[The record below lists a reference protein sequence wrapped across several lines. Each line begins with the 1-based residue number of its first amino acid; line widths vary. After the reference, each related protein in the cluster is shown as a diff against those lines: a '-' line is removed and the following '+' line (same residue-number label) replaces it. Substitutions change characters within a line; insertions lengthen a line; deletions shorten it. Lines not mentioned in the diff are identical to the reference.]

1 MVVEVLGT
9 LCVGVAHQSHQAIQ
23 MEIANADALPT
34 LVNLMRNC
42 KDLLLQV
49 LYVSIQEL
57 NTKYNSCIYSML
69 ELIPVRTIGTGKK
82 LCGFLR
88 V

>member
-9 LCVGVAHQSHQAIQ
+9 LCVGVAHQSHQIIQ

-42 KDLLLQV
+42 EDPLLQV
-49 LYVSIQEL
+49 RF
-57 NTKYNSCIYSML
+57 C
-69 ELIPVRTIGTGKK
+69 
-82 LCGFLR
+82 
-88 V
+88 

>member
-42 KDLLLQV
+42 KDPLLQV
-49 LYVSIQEL
+49 HICFQFSI
-57 NTKYNSCIYSML
+57 K
-69 ELIPVRTIGTGKK
+69 RTALDKSN
-82 LCGFLR
+82 
-88 V
+88 

>member
-34 LVNLMRNC
+34 LVKLMRNC
-42 KDLLLQV
+42 EDPLLQV
-49 LYVSIQEL
+49 LYSRDH
-57 NTKYNSCIYSML
+57 N
-69 ELIPVRTIGTGKK
+69 
-82 LCGFLR
+82 
-88 V
+88 